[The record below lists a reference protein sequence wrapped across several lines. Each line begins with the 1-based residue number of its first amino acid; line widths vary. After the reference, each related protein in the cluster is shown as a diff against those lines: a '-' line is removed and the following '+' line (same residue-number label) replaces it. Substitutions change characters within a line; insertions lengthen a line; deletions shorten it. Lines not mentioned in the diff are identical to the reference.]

1 VPDPAEL
8 APEWSARCAFGEK
21 SLVFHAKSP
30 SGDVL
35 EDDMVL
41 DARLGSAKVEPLSL
55 SPRQYRGLRS
65 PGAWNACESPLVGI
79 AAGANQALILF
90 ATNDRPVSDFLGAM
104 LVDLVRGR
112 VLDTQGNLADL
123 DLYHLRLEKTPDGLR
138 TLAVQGDRV
147 HWHGR
152 PASDGPEA
160 FCKGWL
166 RVTAVKGRIRAR
178 WEKKVDPDCKERK
191 L

>member
-1 VPDPAEL
+1 VPDSAEL
-8 APEWSARCAFGEK
+8 APEWSARCTFGEK

-55 SPRQYRGLRS
+55 SPQQYRRLRA

-79 AAGANQALILF
+79 ATGTNQALILF
-90 ATNDRPVSDFLGAM
+90 STDNRPGLDYLGAM
-104 LVDLVRGR
+104 LVDMARGR
-112 VLDTQGNLADL
+112 VLDLRQGLAAL
-123 DLYHLRLEKTPDGLR
+123 LHLHFEKTPDGLR
-138 TLAVQGDRV
+138 MFVIQGDRLD
-147 HWHGR
+147 
-152 PASDGPEA
+152 SDGKPVSDGSDSLCE
-160 FCKGWL
+160 GWL
-166 RVTAVKGRIRAR
+166 RITAVKGRIRPR